1 MNYLKLT
8 PEQRKEI
15 ELPVRVLKV
24 MMTHEFEKETVNY
37 DDLARYIINCGEM
50 IREAIK

>member
-8 PEQRKEI
+8 PEQKKEI
-15 ELPVRVLKV
+15 ELPIRVLKV
-24 MMTHEFEKETVNY
+24 MMHHEFEKDDVNY
-37 DDLARYIINCGEM
+37 DDLARYIINCSEM